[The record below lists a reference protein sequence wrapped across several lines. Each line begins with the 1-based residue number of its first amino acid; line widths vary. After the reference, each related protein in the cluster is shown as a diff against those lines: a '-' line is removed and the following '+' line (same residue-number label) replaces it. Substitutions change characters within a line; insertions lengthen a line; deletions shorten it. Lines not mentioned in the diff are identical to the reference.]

1 MSDADV
7 DGDEVIDYETMCG
20 DVCVERSVGEA
31 SSASEEGEIAGGGD
45 DAGGT
50 RARVGRLP
58 PSEATMMDA
67 LDPGRID
74 LAEKDLI
81 VAERV
86 RRAIEEP
93 KGHLLRALAKRFGGD
108 ALERCLRETTR
119 VMREGGA
126 DYEYEEGC
134 VGSGVWRKRT
144 RAGCFLMV
152 FKRSHDA
159 AEVEAALAESRDID
173 RALKRLRRERE
184 SGRGRGR
191 GRR

>member
-1 MSDADV
+1 MSEPESDDEPLVDYESMCANDGIHGADV
-7 DGDEVIDYETMCG
+7 GASETP
-20 DVCVERSVGEA
+20 
-31 SSASEEGEIAGGGD
+31 EEGEIAMDGE
-45 DAGGT
+45 DAGET
-50 RARVGRLP
+50 RARAGRGT
-58 PSEATMMDA
+58 SAEATMIDA
-67 LDPGRID
+67 RDPGRID

-93 KGHLLRALAKRFGGD
+93 KGHLLRVLAKRFGGD

-119 VMREGGA
+119 VVREGGV
-126 DYEYEEGC
+126 EYEEGC
-134 VGSGVWRKRT
+134 AGSGVWRKRT

-159 AEVEAALAESRDID
+159 AAVEAALAESRDID
-173 RALKRLRRERE
+173 RALKRLRRERA

-191 GRR
+191 GRG

>member
-1 MSDADV
+1 MRLDDDAD
-7 DGDEVIDYETMCG
+7 DGLIDYESMCAD
-20 DVCVERSVGEA
+20 DVVERAVA
-31 SSASEEGEIAGGGD
+31 SASNASEEGEIARGD
-45 DAGGT
+45 GDAGET
-50 RARVGRLP
+50 RARAGRGT
-58 PSEATMMDA
+58 SDEATMIDA
-67 LDPGRID
+67 RDPARVE

-81 VAERV
+81 IAERV

-93 KGHLLRALAKRFGGD
+93 KGHLLRVLARRFGGD

-126 DYEYEEGC
+126 DYEEGC
-134 VGSGVWRKRT
+134 AGSGVWRKRT

-152 FKRSHDA
+152 FKRSHEA
-159 AEVEAALAESRDID
+159 AAVEAALAESRDID
-173 RALKRLRRERE
+173 RALKRLRRERA